1 MIQFRNKYFY
11 GTIDKKKKK
20 KTLNSCVVNLKFS
33 CLFLFWSCVNFV
45 GVTVAV
51 FMCLLLL
58 IKPHKRIIEHMEK
71 QSWVMFGFG
80 STPREGAGLDAIVF
94 AVKY

>member
-11 GTIDKKKKK
+11 GIIDPKKK
-20 KTLNSCVVNLKFS
+20 NFGCVVNLKFS
-33 CLFLFWSCVNFV
+33 CLFLFWSRVNFV
-45 GVTVAV
+45 GVTVTV

-58 IKPHKRIIEHMEK
+58 IKPLKRIMEHMEK

-80 STPREGAGLDAIVF
+80 STPREGAELDAIVL

>member
-1 MIQFRNKYFY
+1 
-11 GTIDKKKKK
+11 
-20 KTLNSCVVNLKFS
+20 
-33 CLFLFWSCVNFV
+33 
-45 GVTVAV
+45 
-51 FMCLLLL
+51 LLM
-58 IKPHKRIIEHMEK
+58 KPHKRIIEHMEK